1 MKKQIA
7 AIVLASLLMQSGI
20 CSAEELSFRERIE
33 SILGT
38 NPFSEY
44 YKPYNADKPEYN
56 EPDNGKETAAE
67 ETEASDGSNSDI
79 LKESAELRAEL
90 EKAVRK
96 RHDATD
102 NTTSAAKAAT
112 HATDYSK
119 PQTALSGPQ
128 KVEVIEERS
137 LDAELPNHINESS
150 DCTYHDYRSGEV
162 YNIGTLNGYLTD
174 ITLESGET
182 LERITLGDNQ
192 RWDIDTYQ
200 DTVEGTWHIYVQ
212 PSQLDIS
219 TNMIICTDRRNY
231 QVLLDA
237 NGLYDPIVAWRY
249 KSSPVQHA
257 KTVRNITVDSADKLN
272 FRYKADREADQGPQY
287 IFDDGRNT
295 YLVFDPDTIASISPA
310 VFTTEKYSGNL
321 TLIDYEKSG
330 SNLIINGKYD
340 NLKLIIN
347 NRCIN
352 ITAV

>member
-7 AIVLASLLMQSGI
+7 AAVLASLLMQSGI

-56 EPDNGKETAAE
+56 EPDNGKEKAAD
-67 ETEASDGSNSDI
+67 EAVSSDSDGSSDI
-79 LKESAELRAEL
+79 LKESAELRAKL
-90 EKAVRK
+90 EKAVRA
-96 RHDATD
+96 RHEAAD
-102 NTTSAAKAAT
+102 NTTSA
-112 HATDYSK
+112 TDVHSTYSK
-119 PQTALSGPQ
+119 PQKP
-128 KVEVIEERS
+128 VEVIEERS
-137 LDAELPNHINESS
+137 LDAELPNRINESS

-200 DTVEGTWHIYVQ
+200 DTVDGTWHIYVQ
-212 PSQLDIS
+212 PVQHDIS

-237 NGLYDPIVAWRY
+237 NGLYEPIVAWRY

-347 NRCIN
+347 NKCIN

>member
-7 AIVLASLLMQSGI
+7 AIVLSSFMIQSGI

-56 EPDNGKETAAE
+56 EPDNGKEKAAD
-67 ETEASDGSNSDI
+67 EAVSSDSDGSSDI
-79 LKESAELRAEL
+79 LKESAELRAKL
-90 EKAVRK
+90 EKAVRA
-96 RHDATD
+96 RHEAAD
-102 NTTSAAKAAT
+102 NTTSA
-112 HATDYSK
+112 TDVRSTYSK
-119 PQTALSGPQ
+119 PQKP
-128 KVEVIEERS
+128 VEVIEERS
-137 LDAELPNHINESS
+137 LDAELPNRINESS

-257 KTVRNITVDSADKLN
+257 K
-272 FRYKADREADQGPQY
+272 QY
-287 IFDDGRNT
+287 
-295 YLVFDPDTIASISPA
+295 V
-310 VFTTEKYSGNL
+310 
-321 TLIDYEKSG
+321 TLQ
-330 SNLIINGKYD
+330 
-340 NLKLIIN
+340 
-347 NRCIN
+347 
-352 ITAV
+352 

>member
-7 AIVLASLLMQSGI
+7 AIVLSSLMIQSGI

-56 EPDNGKETAAE
+56 EPDNGKEKAAD
-67 ETEASDGSNSDI
+67 EAISSDGDGSSDI
-79 LKESAELRAEL
+79 LKESAELRAKL
-90 EKAVRK
+90 EKAVRA
-96 RHDATD
+96 RHEAAD
-102 NTTSAAKAAT
+102 NTTSAT
-112 HATDYSK
+112 DVHATYSK
-119 PQTALSGPQ
+119 PQKP
-128 KVEVIEERS
+128 VEVIEERS
-137 LDAELPNHINESS
+137 LDAELPNRINESS

-200 DTVEGTWHIYVQ
+200 DTVDGTWHIYVQ
-212 PSQLDIS
+212 PVQHDIS

-237 NGLYDPIVAWRY
+237 NGLYEPIVAWRY
-249 KSSPVQHA
+249 KSSPVQQA

-287 IFDDGRNT
+287 IFDDGHNT
-295 YLVFDPDTIASISPA
+295 YLVFDPDTAASISPA